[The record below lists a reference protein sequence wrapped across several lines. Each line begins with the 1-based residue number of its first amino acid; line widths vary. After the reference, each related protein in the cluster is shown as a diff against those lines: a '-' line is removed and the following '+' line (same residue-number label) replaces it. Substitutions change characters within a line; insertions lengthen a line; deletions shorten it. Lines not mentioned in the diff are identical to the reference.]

1 MSGKQDIWRMTGT
14 KILKQEKLRPK
25 LTSSIDNVTVNSE
38 INACIYYCDFM
49 KTVQNVIL
57 LNAIVIYLVAKGYK
71 LMSKC

>member
-1 MSGKQDIWRMTGT
+1 MTGT

-57 LNAIVIYLVAKGYK
+57 LNAHYKFCVRLRIVLF
-71 LMSKC
+71 L